1 MGEHARVRNDI
12 IFPKF
17 FLKYM
22 YCATLSKG
30 FNIYEYQFKDF
41 YKIECHQHV
50 GCLEK
55 KRPISTLYKS
65 YAS

>member
-1 MGEHARVRNDI
+1 
-12 IFPKF
+12 
-17 FLKYM
+17 M

-30 FNIYEYQFKDF
+30 FNIDEYQFKDF

-65 YAS
+65 YASKSQLIYFSQWPL

>member
-1 MGEHARVRNDI
+1 
-12 IFPKF
+12 
-17 FLKYM
+17 M

-30 FNIYEYQFKDF
+30 FNIDEYQFKDF

-55 KRPISTLYKS
+55 KDQSLHFTKVMLQS
-65 YAS
+65 HN